1 MFLLIACCA
10 LKSQFTNRSVA
21 TYLLFCGTCDKL
33 GDVVIFTQKVNRKEE
48 TAESFCLLTERRHR
62 MALLGLTLMFLLLFE
77 DISGQI
83 KDIVL
88 YHRPA
93 DDVILSCDTGRSCP
107 TVQWLYNRDLTK
119 TDAVVQ
125 SGNVVKNSA
134 RAARVSLTADCSL
147 VIKNITAEDAGLYT
161 CQRGLNFD
169 ISINLNIITL
179 SLSPPDA
186 DLKRD
191 DTIMVDCS
199 LLGFDTN
206 RRRCQQ
212 QRIRWVDEAGS
223 ELLGEGGGHKVIGQ
237 RNCLS
242 SLTVKRH
249 SGLNRKYTC
258 QVLDRN
264 NNKVLIDVDYTPV
277 FTGTMS
283 DDQSNTAA
291 DWSYLGFI
299 FLTLRITGLIT
310 IIIILLIQGR
320 GAQRCQSSCCC
331 FQTAQ
336 R

>member
-77 DISGQI
+77 
-83 KDIVL
+83 V
-88 YHRPA
+88 
-93 DDVILSCDTGRSCP
+93 
-107 TVQWLYNRDLTK
+107 
-119 TDAVVQ
+119 
-125 SGNVVKNSA
+125 
-134 RAARVSLTADCSL
+134 
-147 VIKNITAEDAGLYT
+147 
-161 CQRGLNFD
+161 
-169 ISINLNIITL
+169 

-320 GAQRCQSSCCC
+320 GNKTPPGGNNVHNDVKAPAAASR
-331 FQTAQ
+331 
-336 R
+336 RHNVNIN